1 MMSLKN
7 LTLLTAIAT
16 GVIVYSISHFYFVIN
31 PNFGTKKTLFD
42 ICIAIIFLNSLLYI
56 VVCCYILWQSII
68 NNVGIWMSKRIE
80 IL

>member
-7 LTLLTAIAT
+7 LTLLTAIA

>member
-31 PNFGTKKTLFD
+31 QNFGTKKTLFD